1 MRVLMLLIIFISL
14 LSSKIIVAN
23 EPNLSELR
31 DLYYR
36 AAENKESAFRL
47 SAMLKTVDTRSPS
60 ILVCY
65 KGVSE
70 MLEAKYLINPFN
82 KLSKFKNGRKLIE
95 HAVKANPHEIEIRF
109 LRFCIQTN
117 LPGFLG
123 YKDHIKG
130 DKAFLI
136 AQVNK
141 INDGELKQ
149 KVKEYLF
156 NSKCCSSEELKKI

>member
-1 MRVLMLLIIFISL
+1 MADEL
-14 LSSKIIVAN
+14 
-23 EPNLSELR
+23 NLSELR
-31 DLYYR
+31 NLYYR

-47 SAMLKTVDTRSPS
+47 SGMLKTVNTGSPS

-70 MLEAKYLINPFN
+70 MMEAKYLINPFN

-95 HAVKANPHEIEIRF
+95 HAVKTNPDHVEIRF

-130 DKAFLI
+130 DKVFLI
-136 AQVNK
+136 GQVNK
-141 INDGELKQ
+141 INDAELKQ

-156 NSKCCSSEELKKI
+156 NSKYCSSEELKKI